1 MSATIDVSGVGSDR
15 GPFKG
20 ARVEKPDFLVIF
32 HDFSSI
38 SCKNSVI
45 RHFRSYTYVSRR
57 VSRVTVE
64 FQPSRTINDER
75 REFRDLWAWPTTPT
89 LSDVILHV
97 YVGILMLLL
106 NFIDVTR

>member
-15 GPFKG
+15 GPLKG
-20 ARVEKPDFLVIF
+20 ARVDKTDFLVIF

-45 RHFRSYTYVSRR
+45 RHFRSYMYVSRR

-64 FQPSRTINDER
+64 FQPNRMINSER
-75 REFRDLWAWPTTPT
+75 REFSDLWAWPTTPT
-89 LSDVILHV
+89 GSDVIRLL
-97 YVGILMLLL
+97 YVGILMLLQ